1 VTSNLP
7 LGTIDI
13 IARAYEEDLGQRGD
27 VTTRATIPGSHQ
39 SVAHF
44 VVRAEGC
51 LAGATLI
58 EMCLLHIDDTLT
70 VEILADDGALVD
82 ANTVVVRASGSTRS
96 LLIAERVALNLFGRL
111 SGIATA
117 TRAFVDAV
125 AGTDATIT
133 DTRKTTPGLRAL
145 EKFAVR
151 MGGGMN
157 HRMGLYDAVLIKD
170 NHLVASASIQDA
182 VKEARDLVGTDMV
195 VEVEVDTLEQLKLVL
210 NTSADTVLLDNMTPT
225 ELSAAVAMVNG
236 TIRTEASGGVTLE
249 TVRAIAETGVD
260 TISVGWLTHS
270 APSLDVAMDLT
281 ST

>member
-1 VTSNLP
+1 MTSNLP
-7 LGTIDI
+7 LGTIDVI
-13 IARAYEEDLGQRGD
+13 TRAYEEDLGQRGD
-27 VTTRATIPGSHQ
+27 VTTRATIPESHQ

-44 VVRAEGC
+44 VARAEGC
-51 LAGATLI
+51 LAGVTLI

-195 VEVEVDTLEQLKLVL
+195 VEVEVDTLDQLKLVL